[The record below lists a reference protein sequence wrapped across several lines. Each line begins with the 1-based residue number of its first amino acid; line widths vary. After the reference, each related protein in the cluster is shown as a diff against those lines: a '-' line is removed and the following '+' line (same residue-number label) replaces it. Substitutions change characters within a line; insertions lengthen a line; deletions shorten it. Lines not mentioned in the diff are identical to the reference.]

1 MHVESTRGLL
11 GRLTGEGSPKDEESI
26 LEHLRAVLNTR
37 RGESLACPSLGL
49 VDFADVAHE
58 FPARAFELAEDI
70 RAMVRRFEPR
80 LKNISVAPG
89 TSDDPLRIVFEIS
102 AVRRGQSRRIQIRT
116 ELSADG
122 CVEVLG

>member
-1 MHVESTRGLL
+1 MHAELTRGIL
-11 GRLTGEGSPKDEESI
+11 GRLTGEPGPGAEESI

-49 VDFADVAHE
+49 IDFADVAHD

-70 RAMVRRFEPR
+70 RAMIRRYEPR
-80 LKNISVAPG
+80 LENITVSPG

-102 AVRRGQSRRIQIRT
+102 AVRRGESRRIQIRT